1 MSAQIPSRK
10 FRISDYHRMA
20 ETGILS
26 ENERIELIAGD
37 IVTMI
42 PVGSQHTSCV
52 KSLKQI
58 LTTMLADTVIVW
70 VQNPICL
77 GEYSEPEPDV
87 ALLKPRP
94 DLYTEHHPTSTD
106 VFLIV
111 EVTEQALDYERDI
124 KLPVY
129 AQAGIGEV
137 WLVNVKDLQVEVY
150 TRPAGQ
156 EYDMYR
162 KFYQEHTITSVIFP
176 NLRIPVETIFG
187 SR

>member
-1 MSAQIPSRK
+1 MSAQIPRRK
-10 FRISDYHRMA
+10 FSISDYHRMA
-20 ETGILS
+20 ETGILA

-52 KSLKQI
+52 KSLKQ
-58 LTTMLADTVIVW
+58 LFTTMLIDTVVVW

-77 GEYSEPEPDV
+77 GEYSEPEPDI
-87 ALLKPRP
+87 ALLKLRP
-94 DLYTEHHPTSTD
+94 DLYTEHCPIPKD

-129 AQAGIGEV
+129 AQTGIGEV
-137 WLVNVKDLQVEVY
+137 WLVNIKDMKVEVY
-150 TRPAGQ
+150 TNPAGQ

-162 KFYQEHTITSVIFP
+162 KFCQEHTITSVIFP
-176 NLRIPVETIFG
+176 NLRIPVEKIFG
-187 SR
+187 